1 MLITT
6 CTHCLA
12 RFRVTPQQLNLRQGQ
27 VRCGHC
33 QKVFSGFE
41 ALERFPDDDTA
52 TRILA
57 ARAAAA
63 AAASSA
69 APDASPQAAPPPEIE
84 PLPEFLSVADSP
96 APATPAAELSGG
108 PATEP
113 LPESVPEAPVP
124 TTDESAATEQPPP
137 PELPAAT
144 DPAGAEPSAAR
155 TRTLAALVE
164 AYSAAPATPRV
175 ARAWVFG
182 CALMALLLALQ
193 LAYSFRARIAQAY
206 PAARPALE
214 AACQAIGCTVPWV
227 NDHSLL
233 KLEDSELVEVPGK
246 PHEIALGARIRNLA
260 TTAQEFPHIELT
272 LTDLTGQAAARRV
285 LRPADY
291 LGRALVPGEAMASGS
306 ELAIHLRLETPR
318 LKATGYELLLFY
330 P

>member
-63 AAASSA
+63 AAASGA
-69 APDASPQAAPPPEIE
+69 APDASSQAAPAPEIE

-96 APATPAAELSGG
+96 APATELSGG

-113 LPESVPEAPVP
+113 LPEPVPEAPLAP
-124 TTDESAATEQPPP
+124 PDESAAIEQLPP
-137 PELPAAT
+137 PELPAAAT

-155 TRTLAALVE
+155 ARTLAALVE
-164 AYSAAPATPRV
+164 AYSAAPASPRV

-193 LAYSFRARIAQAY
+193 LTYSFRARIAQAY
-206 PAARPALE
+206 PAARPTLE
-214 AACQAIGCTVPWV
+214 AACLAVGCTVPWV

-291 LGRALVPGEAMASGS
+291 LGRAPVPGEAMASGS